1 MPLELIWA
9 YQLLESVSRV
19 KAISPVAAVKTP
31 VADKL
36 TAAAR
41 PVPTHDIDVA
51 GFATR
56 GVHTYVKSVVSVSPK
71 VAAVIPA

>member
-41 PVPTHDIDVA
+41 PVPTHDIDTA
-51 GFATR
+51 AL
-56 GVHTYVKSVVSVSPK
+56 GVQAYVKSVVSVSPK
-71 VAAVIPA
+71 VAAVIPT

>member
-31 VADKL
+31 SAAKL
-36 TAAAR
+36 AAPAR
-41 PVPTHDIDVA
+41 PVPTHFMDTAAV
-51 GFATR
+51 
-56 GVHTYVKSVVSVSPK
+56 GVQTYVKSVVFVSPN
-71 VAAVIPA
+71 VVAVIPT